1 LNPQSTPQF
10 KKVALNLL
18 MITTSGINN
27 QRNQWVMAG
36 SPLKRARREAGEG
49 ATVSALAVTPRTGR
63 VIPAGRGRP
72 AICSDPAQLDAIAGE
87 YLDKC
92 EAEEDPPIL
101 NILAILAGY
110 LNWHSLSGSSGLDK
124 NHEMAEAVARARAGV
139 ERWYVRRSMRPGLA
153 QGAGFALKNYCGWTD
168 KIESNQHV
176 TIEGGDL
183 GQRLTAA
190 LQARTIDGTAERIE

>member
-1 LNPQSTPQF
+1 
-10 KKVALNLL
+10 
-18 MITTSGINN
+18 
-27 QRNQWVMAG
+27 MAG
-36 SPLKRARREAGEG
+36 SPLKRARREEAEG
-49 ATVSALAVTPRTGR
+49 ITRQPVAPRTGR

-72 AICSDPAQLDAIAGE
+72 AICSDPAQLDAVAGE
-87 YLDKC
+87 YLDRC
-92 EAEEDPPIL
+92 EAEEDPPVL
-101 NILAILAGY
+101 NVLAILAGY

-124 NHEMAEAVARARAGV
+124 NPEMAEAVARARAGV

-190 LQARTIDGTAERIE
+190 LQARTIDGVAERVD